1 MCARAHVCVCVCNAI
16 SMSGAA
22 LTTNCD
28 TNIPNVISRVME
40 RLTRRGSGE
49 PDNGN
54 PLPLTFSAGKISFEK
69 LDTDRDGQIS
79 FVEYKNG
86 FDMLDK
92 DKDGFI
98 SRREFGCACGA
109 PFSLLDKDGD
119 GKLSRAEYEA
129 AFNVFDIDDDG
140 YISKQMSAAVAPS
153 FSLFDFD
160 GQGLDSHGDG
170 RISRSEYNKGFDLLD
185 LNHDGFVSEIEF
197 NCLYGPFRLLDK
209 DGDGMISRQE
219 WDNGFTVFDLDGNG
233 FITKNEFQIV
243 LRSAAA
249 ELSGPCVPASADG
262 RPGTQSSSTLKET
275 PRDKLFVS
283 SFHRYSE
290 EEHKAALT
298 ITRCVYMY
306 VYMCMYVHICG
317 NS

>member
-1 MCARAHVCVCVCNAI
+1 VCVCVCNVI
-16 SMSGAA
+16 STSGSA

-28 TNIPNVISRVME
+28 TNKLHVISRVME
-40 RLTRRGSGE
+40 RLTCRGSGE
-49 PDNGN
+49 PDNVN
-54 PLPLTFSAGKISFEK
+54 PLPLTLSAGKFSFEK
-69 LDTDRDGQIS
+69 LDTNRDGQIS
-79 FVEYKNG
+79 FLQYKNG
-86 FDMLDK
+86 FDVLDK

-109 PFSLLDKDGD
+109 PFPQLDKDGD

-129 AFNVFDIDDDG
+129 AFNMFDIDGDG
-140 YISKQMSAAVAPS
+140 YISKEMSAAVAPS

-160 GQGLDSHGDG
+160 GQRFDTDGDG
-170 RISRSEYNKGFDLLD
+170 RISQSKHNNGFDLLD
-185 LNHDGFVSEIEF
+185 LNHDGFVSEMEF
-197 NCLYGPFRLLDK
+197 DCLYGPFRLLDK

-219 WDNGFTVFDLDGNG
+219 WDNGFTVFDLDGDG

-249 ELSGPCVPASADG
+249 ERSGPCVSASADG
-262 RPGTQSSSTLKET
+262 RPGTQSSSTFKEN

-306 VYMCMYVHICG
+306 VCMYMHVHICE
-317 NS
+317 NA